1 MHRLEHVISILD
13 HALNAKRKKH
23 IAGGILLSASMLF
36 GGLAVTIITLKTE
49 KKDEPQYI
57 E

>member
-1 MHRLEHVISILD
+1 MHKLEVIVSMLD
-13 HALNAKRKKH
+13 RSFGTKRKKH
-23 IAGGILLSASMLF
+23 IAGGILFSAALLF

-49 KKDEPQYI
+49 EDEREIYI